1 MKKHTHFFLRP
12 VRNTAFMF
20 TACAQTQSKNNLKQ
34 NHYWYF
40 QNLKI
45 ILFNT
50 DTAKLNVSNA
60 EWKKFTRGCL

>member
-20 TACAQTQSKNNLKQ
+20 TACAQTQSKNNLKR

-45 ILFNT
+45 HIIQYRYGKT
-50 DTAKLNVSNA
+50 Q
-60 EWKKFTRGCL
+60 C